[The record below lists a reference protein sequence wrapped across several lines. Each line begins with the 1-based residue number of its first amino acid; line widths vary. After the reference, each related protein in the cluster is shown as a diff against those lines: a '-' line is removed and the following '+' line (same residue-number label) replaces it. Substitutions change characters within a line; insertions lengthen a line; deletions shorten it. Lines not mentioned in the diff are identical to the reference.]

1 MINLKYSKFTR
12 SIAFILS
19 IILTFS
25 IFLSCPI
32 IDVNA
37 ASTQKYV
44 YMYGSGALWGTNKN
58 NGSRVYFSYYDFN
71 GDGVKDTLHEGTDN
85 NGYDSISFF
94 DISDTSNGKNRKL
107 AYCIAPC
114 QMYIVYQ
121 YTVNPL

>member
-12 SIAFILS
+12 SISFILS

-25 IFLSCPI
+25 VFLSCPI

-71 GDGVKDTLHEGTDN
+71 HDGVLDTLHEGTDN